1 MTRITR
7 IITTVAAGT
16 ATVALLATPA
26 TAEARNP
33 MVGACDG
40 EFGSQLLY
48 MLDQAIPGSNM
59 QYWDDECSLS
69 ELREYND
76 Y

>member
-16 ATVALLATPA
+16 ATVALMATPA
-26 TAEARNP
+26 TAEAKNP
-33 MVGACDG
+33 LMGACDG
-40 EFGSQLLY
+40 GPFSQVLY

-59 QYWDDECSLS
+59 QYWDDECSLE

-76 Y
+76 